1 MRVLR
6 WSLIAVVVTLCACS
20 RTPSATDSEDW
31 IPQAVADLKT
41 LQKAWYDAD
50 LANGMRSDWML
61 KGPNPPAA
69 TDTVSAAEDRLG
81 VRLDDQYRAWL
92 TRVGNGW
99 PAFSGGITLHSL
111 VEISRDLPSYQN
123 LVKFL
128 REESKTPQDLGTD
141 SYDNLLV
148 IGDTADGIDYV
159 TLACPNRQPCASA
172 PVWIVDRGD
181 YTRFDSLKD
190 FIENQIAL
198 MRTIV
203 KQQTTTQHP
212 K

>member
-1 MRVLR
+1 MRVLQ
-6 WSLIAVVVTLCACS
+6 WSLIAVVVAVCACS
-20 RTPSATDSEDW
+20 RTPSTSEPDDW
-31 IPQAVADLKT
+31 IPQAVSDLKA

-50 LANGMRSDWML
+50 LASGMRSDWML
-61 KGPNPPAA
+61 HGPNPPAT
-69 TDTVSAAEDRLG
+69 TDVITAAEDRLG
-81 VRLDDQYRAWL
+81 VRLDDQYRDWL

-99 PAFSGGITLHSL
+99 PAFSGGITLYSL
-111 VEISRDLPSYQN
+111 DEISRDLPSHQI
-123 LVKFL
+123 LVQFL
-128 REESKTPQDLGTD
+128 QEESKTPQDLGAE
-141 SYDNLLV
+141 SYDDLLV
-148 IGDTADGIDYV
+148 IGGTADGVDYV

-190 FIENQIAL
+190 CVQRKIAL

-203 KQQTTTQHP
+203 EQLETQRP